1 MNRRVWTGILAGVLA
16 ATVLL
21 GVAGTAY
28 RAGEHHEVVTRTV
41 GDGEVV
47 RVVGG
52 YGWGGG
58 PGFGGFLLFPL
69 LTFLLVFLLFRA
81 FRGGWGPRYRG
92 GGWSGSS
99 RGYGCGPGPGP
110 GRDERFE
117 EQPRR
122 APASA
127 EEPAEA

>member
-21 GVAGTAY
+21 GVAGAAY

-52 YGWGGG
+52 YGYGGG
-58 PGFGGFLLFPL
+58 WGYGHGGFFLFPL
-69 LTFLLVFLLFRA
+69 LTILLVFLAFRA
-81 FRGGWGPRYRG
+81 FRGPWRG
-92 GGWSGSS
+92 GSA
-99 RGYGCGPGPGP
+99 RYGYSWGGGCGGGPG
-110 GRDERFE
+110 GRFE
-117 EQPRR
+117 ERHREAHER
-122 APASA
+122 AGAGPPDAA
-127 EEPAEA
+127 EI